1 MTETLTKI
9 IVDCSTGDVQEL
21 PLTAEEIAERE
32 AMAAQAEA
40 DRLAREA
47 EEQRI
52 ADLKASA
59 KQKLIAGQALTAE
72 EASVIVL

>member
-1 MTETLTKI
+1 MAEILTKI
-9 IVDCSTGDVQEL
+9 IVDCASGEVTEL
-21 PLTAEEIAERE
+21 PLSESEIAERE

-72 EASVIVL
+72 EASVIVF

>member
-1 MTETLTKI
+1 MAETLTKI
-9 IVDCSTGDVQEL
+9 IVDCATGQVEEL
-21 PLTAEEIAERE
+21 PLTEEEIAERE

-59 KQKLIAGQALTAE
+59 KAKLITGQPLTAE
-72 EASVIVL
+72 EAETIVL

>member
-21 PLTAEEIAERE
+21 PLTEEEIAERE

-40 DRLAREA
+40 ERLAREA
-47 EEQRI
+47 EE
-52 ADLKASA
+52 AAKAEAKASA
-59 KQKLIAGQALTAE
+59 LAKLQALGLSE
-72 EASVIVL
+72 DEAKALVGA